1 MSDLQGTLLRR
12 LRYTFREPDLLA
24 QALTHR
30 SCGARNNERLEFL
43 GDAVV
48 NLVMADALYGRFPQ
62 LSEGELTRLRVRLVR
77 AETLAAVAREI
88 FLGDLLRL
96 GPGELKSGGFD
107 RDSILADGFEAVVG
121 ALYRDGGYEE
131 TRRILMD
138 LFGSRLSGIDI
149 HAQAKDAK
157 TLLQEFLQG
166 RGLDLPQY
174 ELQGITGQDHEQYF
188 KVACRVTGLSEPTQ
202 GQGSTRRHAEQEAA
216 RLALQRLSR
225 L

>member
-1 MSDLQGTLLRR
+1 MTDKEAALLRR
-12 LRYTFREPDLLA
+12 FGLAFREPDLLA

-48 NLVMADALYGRFPQ
+48 NLVVADALYGLFPH

-88 FLGDLLRL
+88 ALGDVLRL

-121 ALYRDGGYEE
+121 ALYLDGGYHEA
-131 TRRILMD
+131 RRVLME
-138 LFGSRLSGIDI
+138 LFASRLAGIDI

-166 RGLDLPQY
+166 RGLELPQY
-174 ELQGITGQDHEQYF
+174 ELLGITGQDHEQYF
-188 KVACRVTGLSEPTQ
+188 KVACRVPGLRDATQ
-202 GQGSTRRHAEQEAA
+202 GEGSTRRHAEQEAA
-216 RLALQRLSR
+216 RLALRRLSR
-225 L
+225 S

>member
-1 MSDLQGTLLRR
+1 MSDPQGVLLRR
-12 LRYTFREPDLLA
+12 LRYVFRDPELLA

-30 SCGARNNERLEFL
+30 SCGARNNERLEYL

-48 NLVMADALYGRFPQ
+48 NLVMADALFGRFPQ

-88 FLGDLLRL
+88 DLGDLLRL
-96 GPGELKSGGFD
+96 GTGELKSGGFD

-131 TRRILMD
+131 ARRILMD
-138 LFGSRLSGIDI
+138 LFASRLSGIDV

-166 RGLDLPQY
+166 RGLELPQY
-174 ELQGITGQDHEQYF
+174 ELISITGQDHEQHF

-202 GQGSTRRHAEQEAA
+202 GQGSTRRYAEQEAA
-216 RLALQRLSR
+216 RLALKRLKSS
-225 L
+225 

>member
-1 MSDLQGTLLRR
+1 MSDLLARLSRR
-12 LRYTFREPDLLA
+12 LAYVFRQPDLLI

-30 SCGARNNERLEFL
+30 SCGASNNERLEFL

-88 FLGDLLRL
+88 QLGDLLHL

-107 RDSILADGFEAVVG
+107 RDSILADSFEAVVG
-121 ALYRDGGYEE
+121 AIYRDGGYGEVH
-131 TRRILMD
+131 RILMA
-138 LFGSRLSGIDI
+138 LFDSRLVGIDV
-149 HAQAKDAK
+149 HAKAKDAK
-157 TLLQEFLQG
+157 TLLQEFLQA

-174 ELQGITGQDHEQYF
+174 ELLAITGQDHEQYF
-188 KVACRVTGLSEPTQ
+188 KVACRVSGLSEATE
-202 GQGSTRRHAEQEAA
+202 GQGSTRRVAEQEAA
-216 RLALQRLSR
+216 RLALKRLSAI
-225 L
+225 